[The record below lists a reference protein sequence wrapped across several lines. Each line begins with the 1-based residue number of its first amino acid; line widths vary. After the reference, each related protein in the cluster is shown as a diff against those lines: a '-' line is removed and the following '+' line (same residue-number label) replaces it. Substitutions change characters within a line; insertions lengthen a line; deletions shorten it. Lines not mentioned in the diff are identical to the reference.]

1 MIRVVCVD
9 ISSAREETYR
19 RLYENASVQRKR
31 RADRYLR
38 QEDRLRCVTA
48 EAMLRHFL
56 GVTEDQ
62 IERTGFGK
70 PYIRDRKDVFC
81 NLSHSGRYV
90 VLAWG
95 DTEVGVDVQ
104 EQDPAVDRCALA
116 MHFFTP
122 DERDYAG
129 EDIGRFYEIWTKKES
144 YLKYTGRGLRTDLR
158 SFSVLSERREV
169 RFFSRTL
176 DGDHSLSLC
185 TEEDDYGFALL
196 DIQRLLS

>member
-1 MIRVVCVD
+1 MIQILCAD
-9 ISSAREETYR
+9 TAGADEALYLQLYAQASPARR
-19 RLYENASVQRKR
+19 I
-31 RADRYLR
+31 RADRYR
-38 QEDRLRCVTA
+38 RREDALRCVTA
-48 EAMLRHFL
+48 DALLRHAL
-56 GVTEDQ
+56 GTEQ
-62 IERTGFGK
+62 YTVVQEKGGK
-70 PYIRDRKDVFC
+70 PRIPERPDFHY
-81 NLSHSGRYV
+81 NLSHAGRWV